1 MKTTIILLALLS
13 LGARNVTP
21 PNNSASVVFIP
32 TTKDNQIKDTDKPG
46 HLLVRPFRLEIT
58 PPSSGVQFYKD
69 GIIFLSHS
77 KIEEKVPAGHI
88 SFGALKIYTTVIA
101 DSVPGDCTP
110 FNIEGSVVFP
120 SEATTFS
127 SDYNTMYVSLI
138 PEKSNSEKI
147 FRADFTPSGWKIS
160 DEPINICVGNSIYSH
175 PCLSADGTFMIF
187 SSDMAGSTGGLD
199 LFITRKE
206 SEAWSKPKNLGK
218 NINSSGNELFASL
231 DSRNNLY
238 FSSDG
243 HPGVGGYDVFISTYN
258 GEEWD
263 KPQNLPDAINS
274 RDDELAFTICREDN
288 RTAFYT
294 TRTGRSRTQLNLVT
308 CPEEAFN
315 ISQRCLAM
323 AQVSELKS
331 SENQVQTTQ
340 SVQAKQELASVS
352 NKEKNTQAPQAKKE
366 PETQPATREVATR
379 TPEIKKEATIS
390 DKNLAAAP
398 APESKKE
405 APSMNKSA
413 QSTLVPEAKKN
424 EVVYRVQILANTKPV
439 GTQNITVAG
448 KNYISFEY
456 LYKGG
461 YRTTIG
467 EFSTLAEATR
477 LQNTCRQ
484 NGYNQAFVVAFKN
497 NVRSTD
503 PSLFR

>member
-1 MKTTIILLALLS
+1 MVKSDVMKTVIILIALLS

-46 HLLVRPFRLEIT
+46 HLLVRPFRLDIA
-58 PPSSGVQFYKD
+58 PPSSGVQFYRD

-88 SFGALKIYTTVIA
+88 SFGALKIYSTSIV
-101 DSVPGDCTP
+101 DSVPGDCIP
-110 FNIEGSVVFP
+110 FNIDGSVVFP

-127 SDYNTMYVSLI
+127 SDYNIMYVSLI

-187 SSDMAGSTGGLD
+187 SSDMTGSTGGLD

-206 SEAWSKPKNLGK
+206 GDAWSKPKNLGK

-288 RTAFYT
+288 RTACDT

-323 AQVSELKS
+323 AQ
-331 SENQVQTTQ
+331 
-340 SVQAKQELASVS
+340 
-352 NKEKNTQAPQAKKE
+352 APQAIKE

-379 TPEIKKEATIS
+379 APEIKNESITS
-390 DKNLAAAP
+390 DKNVAAAP
-398 APESKKE
+398 APESKKK

-413 QSTLVPEAKKN
+413 QTNMVPEAKKD
-424 EVVYRVQILANTKPV
+424 EIVYRVQILANTKPV

-467 EFSTLAEATR
+467 EFSNLSEATR

-503 PSLFR
+503 PSLFK

>member
-1 MKTTIILLALLS
+1 MKTTIILLALIS
-13 LGARNVTP
+13 LMARDVNP

-32 TTKDNQIKDTDKPG
+32 TTKDNQIKDTDKPE
-46 HLLVRPFRLEIT
+46 HLLVRPFRLEIA
-58 PPSSGVQFYKD
+58 PPSSGVQFYRD

-88 SFGALKIYTTVIA
+88 SFGALKIYSTSII
-101 DSVPGDCTP
+101 DSVPGDCIP

-138 PEKSNSEKI
+138 PAKSNSEKI
-147 FRADFTPSGWKIS
+147 FKAEFTPSGWKIS
-160 DEPINICVGNSIYSH
+160 DEPINICIDNSIYSH

-187 SSDMAGSTGGLD
+187 SSDMTGSTGGLD

-206 SEAWSKPKNLGK
+206 GDAWSNPKNLGK
-218 NINSSGNELFASL
+218 SINSSGNELFASL

-243 HPGVGGYDVFISTYN
+243 HPGEGGYDIFISTFS
-258 GEEWD
+258 GEEWGT
-263 KPQNLPDAINS
+263 PQNLTDAINS

-331 SENQVQTTQ
+331 SAKQVQTTQ
-340 SVQAKQELASVS
+340 SPQAKQELASVTS
-352 NKEKNTQAPQAKKE
+352 NEKVTQARQVKQE
-366 PETQPATREVATR
+366 SGTQPATREVATR
-379 TPEIKKEATIS
+379 APEIKKEATTS
-390 DKNLAAAP
+390 DKNFAATP

-405 APSMNKSA
+405 TPSLNKSA
-413 QSTLVPEAKKN
+413 QANMVPEAKKD
-424 EVVYRVQILANTKPV
+424 EVVYRVQILANTKPI
-439 GTQNITVAG
+439 GSQNIVVAG
-448 KNYISFEY
+448 NNYKSFEY

-467 EFSTLAEATR
+467 EYSTLAEAVR
-477 LQNTCRQ
+477 LQNSCRQ
-484 NGYNQAFVVAFKN
+484 SGYNQAFVVAFKN

-503 PSLFR
+503 PSLFK